1 MFVKRKPLATMDGDI
16 NEASPCKR
24 SRRSCQVVGSLQQKR
39 IEHFFTIS
47 SPTNSPSIDPPCSQ
61 NNKSYLKS
69 PHQRLNSLENSFVND
84 TASSLLAHSHQSTTE
99 EDSRLRAHDTSDNY
113 NERSTNSK
121 IGCKVLKDSQR
132 VVALRHQ
139 SIYGSD
145 ISPWRSSMSLADS
158 NNTEPLHP
166 WFENAFNAYVDSG
179 DDDDFHFNEK
189 DSQNDEE
196 SWIKILALL
205 NNSLS
210 TKNHL
215 SFTSLHKLL
224 VSGVAHASS
233 PIVRASSAHLFRK
246 VINFLSIPDSKKVRS
261 YYLKALAREEK
272 SVEEFD
278 DMESWELLDFLLET
292 IFSGSERYIL
302 LFNVVVELM
311 EIDFDLW
318 YRSNV
323 KRKNHGDGFK
333 SPPLIY
339 KVLRFSGGEP
349 CILNLYGQKVI
360 KSYVAAISDKV
371 PKTVISSLRIIIS
384 ILAQM
389 IGFRN
394 NESKLEFVHFFASI
408 IKEQDSLLTSDK
420 RVLIMELYLIKP
432 TWLSFCLSHSLIT
445 QLTHLSHQRGQ
456 TISLRSALES
466 YIQSISSTE
475 SIEPKIHSTPSL
487 SSTPRKTNNS
497 IRKMNISV
505 DKRNAYGETP
515 LHIACKR
522 GNLERVYA
530 ILSCPKVDVNAKD
543 HNGWT
548 PLHEACSNNMVGCV
562 KALLDFKPADILSY
576 LFAKGSKSSSQKKR
590 VDILSV
596 AGEQS
601 VNPFHESV
609 MAGNIEMV
617 TLIMDKVQ
625 SDSEFPSIKDLIHST
640 TGKGQN
646 CMDLAISEEMKRLLQ
661 DFNRDGVGS
670 VSIPRTMYVDK
681 TQFKI
686 IRYLITNFLSKYIS
700 YFGLHVQKEYL
711 HLIAR
716 KNVKKTYT
724 HRFSKWKCTPTP
736 NAFDEGASIICVAT
750 IREVKKLRSEISE
763 ASVH

>member
-1 MFVKRKPLATMDGDI
+1 MEISTKQVLVKGVEGAAKLL
-16 NEASPCKR
+16 EVFSR
-24 SRRSCQVVGSLQQKR
+24 SGSS
-39 IEHFFTIS
+39 IFFTIS

-339 KVLRFSGGEP
+339 KVLRF
-349 CILNLYGQKVI
+349 LR
-360 KSYVAAISDKV
+360 YVAAISDKV

-445 QLTHLSHQRGQ
+445 QLTHLSHQRAKD
-456 TISLRSALES
+456 SLHPF
-466 YIQSISSTE
+466 SIIYST
-475 SIEPKIHSTPSL
+475 K
-487 SSTPRKTNNS
+487 KTNNS

-716 KNVKKTYT
+716 KNVKKKLILIV
-724 HRFSKWKCTPTP
+724 SQNG
-736 NAFDEGASIICVAT
+736 NALLRLMRLMRGASIICVAT

-763 ASVH
+763 ASVL